1 MPPRR
6 NPIVAKVMGVAVL
19 ALMVPSCRPQPTRPP
34 ANRPVTSSPPPVAAA
49 RRPDDFVG
57 SGACATCHTEIAAAF
72 AAHPMGRS
80 LGPIE
85 AVDRIETR
93 STGPV
98 AHDRERRYF
107 VEERDGH
114 TVHVERVEDAAGT
127 IYEQSVAMHFALGS
141 GRRGRAYLA
150 AREGQLFQSPL
161 GWYTQRNDWNLSPG
175 YRDDRGLRFERMID
189 NSCLYCHAGRT
200 EAATVPNG
208 PARRFTE
215 RIFFEAAIG
224 CERCH
229 GPGGRHVARMER
241 SGEDGRGLSTAAV
254 ASPAAAVAPDT
265 GHAASDI
272 VNPARLTSERREA
285 VCNQCHLAGVAV
297 IPRTGHGFFDVR
309 PGDLLDDTL
318 VVLTSNPGDRRE
330 AVSHVEQMRAS
341 RCFAAS
347 SGALGCTS
355 CHDPHAV
362 PAPDDRTA
370 FFRQRCIAC
379 HATDACALPAARR
392 DAVAADSCI
401 ACHMPRRATADV
413 PHTALTDHTIP
424 RRPADQE
431 KPKAMD
437 RTRHDHRNVTVF
449 EGGAARLP
457 AREVD
462 RALGLW
468 NATLA
473 LRQRDPQRAAT
484 AVELLMGGSTA
495 ASTTVGMPETV
506 IDDVPVLVVL
516 GELFA
521 ATGRGQ
527 LAEACYARV
536 LALDPDDE
544 VALAGLSAL
553 AAETGDLVTALEHAD
568 RLTAVSP
575 FIAEAHI
582 RRAGLLAGR
591 SRWQECREAAERAV
605 GLDPTAVDAQRL
617 LAEACR
623 RTGDDARAAAVEAR
637 LRRLL
642 ARQAD
647 GARADGAP

>member
-1 MPPRR
+1 MPQQSHT
-6 NPIVAKVMGVAVL
+6 IVAGVMGVAVL
-19 ALMVPSCRPQPTRPP
+19 ALTAPSCRPQPTRPP
-34 ANRPVTSSPPPVAAA
+34 ADRPVTSSPPPSAIA

-57 SGACATCHTEIAAAF
+57 SGACVTCHAEIAAAF

-98 AHDRERRYF
+98 ARDRERRYF
-107 VEERDGH
+107 VEERDGR

-141 GRRGRAYLA
+141 GRRGRAYLS
-150 AREGQLFQSPL
+150 AREGRLFQSPL
-161 GWYTQRNDWNLSPG
+161 GWYTQRNGWDLSPG
-175 YRDDRGLRFERMID
+175 YRDDRGLRFERVID
-189 NSCLYCHAGRT
+189 DSCLYCHAGRT
-200 EAATVPNG
+200 EAATALNG
-208 PARRFTE
+208 SARRFTE

-241 SGEDGRGLSTAAV
+241 GVEGGGGFSSAAV
-254 ASPAAAVAPDT
+254 ASPAAAVAPDM
-265 GHAASDI
+265 GHAAIDI
-272 VNPARLTSERREA
+272 INPARLTPERREA

-297 IPRTGHGFFDVR
+297 IPRTDRGFFDVR

-318 VVLTSNPGDRRE
+318 VVLTSTSGDRRE

-362 PAPDDRTA
+362 PAPDDRAA

-379 HATDACALPAARR
+379 HATEACALPADRR

-401 ACHMPRRATADV
+401 ACHMPRQATADV

-424 RRPADQE
+424 RRPAARALPPDTDSM
-431 KPKAMD
+431 PRARD
-437 RTRHDHRNVTVF
+437 GVTVF
-449 EGGAARLP
+449 DGGAGRLP

-468 NATLA
+468 NAMLA
-473 LRQRDPQRAAT
+473 LRERDPQRAAA
-484 AVELLMGGSTA
+484 AVDLLVGGSTSA
-495 ASTTVGMPETV
+495 PGTAGMPGIV

-516 GELFA
+516 GDLFA
-521 ATGRGQ
+521 ATGRGP

-544 VALAGLSAL
+544 VALAGLSTL
-553 AAETGDLVTALEHAD
+553 AADSGDLVTALEHAD
-568 RLTAVSP
+568 RLTAVST

-582 RRAGLLAGR
+582 RRAGLLAEC
-591 SRWQECREAAERAV
+591 SRWQECREAAEHAV
-605 GLDPTAVDAQRL
+605 GLDPTAIDAQRL

-623 RTGDDARAAAVEAR
+623 RTGDDAQAAAVEAR

-647 GARADGAP
+647 GARSDGAP